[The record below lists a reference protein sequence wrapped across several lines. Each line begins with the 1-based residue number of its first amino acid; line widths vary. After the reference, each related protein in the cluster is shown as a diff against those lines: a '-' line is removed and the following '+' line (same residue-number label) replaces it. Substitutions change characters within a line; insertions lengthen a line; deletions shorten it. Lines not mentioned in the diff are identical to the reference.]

1 MPGAKVVRADVVVV
15 QAFNTSELL
24 SSDLEHEFAASAR
37 APLVL
42 LCSDACRERA
52 SPADSGEVEER
63 VARRAR
69 RV

>member
-15 QAFNTSELL
+15 QAFSRSEEPL
-24 SSDLEHEFAASAR
+24 SDIKHEFAAIQR

-52 SPADSGEVEER
+52 SPVDSR
-63 VARRAR
+63 
-69 RV
+69 